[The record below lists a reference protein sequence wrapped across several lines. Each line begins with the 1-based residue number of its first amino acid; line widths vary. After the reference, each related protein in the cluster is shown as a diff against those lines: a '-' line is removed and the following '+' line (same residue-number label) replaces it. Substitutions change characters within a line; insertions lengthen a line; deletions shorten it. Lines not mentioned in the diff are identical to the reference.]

1 MLSLRNIANI
11 EQPGWPEY
19 MAGRAREARDE
30 RLRRFFEA
38 GVPDPETPLK
48 DVRLVALDLETTG
61 MDVNRHAIVSIGMV
75 PFTINRI
82 QSGRSYYRVVRPR
95 RLLREESVLI
105 HHITHSE
112 IATAP
117 DLNDVLGELLEHLT
131 GFLPVVHYHPIERR
145 FLNESVKVRL
155 GESLLFPMIDTM
167 VLEARWQRQSF
178 RARLNKWFG
187 GQPQSIRLHES
198 RERYNLPFYRGHHA
212 LTDALA
218 TAELLQ
224 AQVAQRFSPDTPVKK
239 LWV

>member
-1 MLSLRNIANI
+1 MLSLRNIVNT

-19 MAGRAREARDE
+19 MAGRAAEARDE
-30 RLRRFFEA
+30 RLKRFFAA
-38 GVPDPETPLK
+38 GVPDPEMPLK
-48 DVRLVALDLETTG
+48 DVRMMALDLETTG
-61 MDVNRHAIVSIGMV
+61 MDVNRHGIVSIGMV

-82 QSGRSYYRVVRPR
+82 QGGRSYYRIVRPR
-95 RLLREESVLI
+95 RLLREESVVI

-112 IATAP
+112 IANAP
-117 DLNDVLGELLEHLT
+117 DLNDVLGELLARLT
-131 GFLPVVHYHPIERR
+131 GYLPVVHYHPIERR

-187 GQPQSIRLHES
+187 GQPESIRLHES
-198 RERYNLPFYRGHHA
+198 RARYNLPFYHGHHA
-212 LTDALA
+212 LTDALG

-224 AQVAQRFSPDTPVKK
+224 AQVAHRFSPDTPVRK

>member
-1 MLSLRNIANI
+1 MVSLRHALNA

-19 MAGRAREARDE
+19 MARRAGEARDE

-38 GVPDPETPLK
+38 GVPDPDMPLK
-48 DVRLVALDLETTG
+48 DLRLVALDLETTG
-61 MDVNRHAIVSIGMV
+61 MDVSRHGIVSIGMV

-82 QSGRSYYRVVRPR
+82 QSGRSYYQIVRPR

-112 IATAP
+112 ISDAP
-117 DLNDVLGELLEHLT
+117 DLNDVLGELLARLT
-131 GFLPVVHYHPIERR
+131 GYLPVVHYHPIERR

-155 GESLLFPMIDTM
+155 GESLMFPMIDTM

-187 GQPQSIRLHES
+187 GKPQSIRLHES
-198 RERYNLPFYRGHHA
+198 RTRYHLPFYRGHHA

-224 AQVAQRFSPDTPVKK
+224 AQVAHRFSPDTPVGK